1 MSQVAVPNTDDG
13 RSVCCERDK
22 LVRLF
27 DVDLGERSAAER
39 RVRAMRRISALG
51 EMTGG
56 IAHDFKNI
64 LAIVDAGLRL
74 AERHSRE
81 PEKVR
86 ACIAG
91 AREGVDR
98 GLRLTSQLLTF
109 AKRQE
114 LDARTGDVN
123 ELLKDLELFLTYGAG
138 AGIRIALELASDIP
152 ECVVDRS
159 QFNAAVLNLV
169 VNARDAMPNGGE
181 IRIST
186 AHWDVTSAA
195 TGAPA
200 LGRYVRVRVTDT
212 GQGMSAEV
220 LEKVFDSQ
228 FTTKGE
234 KGTGLGLPQVQA
246 FMRLIGGH
254 VRVASEPAI
263 GTTVDLLF
271 PSVRPKRLLRRTP
284 IAKRGSPSII
294 RDDRLIAID
303 DMTIW

>member
-39 RVRAMRRISALG
+39 RARAMRRISALG

-81 PEKVR
+81 PAKVR

-114 LDARTGDVN
+114 RDARTGDVN
-123 ELLKDLELFLTYGAG
+123 ELLKNLELFLTYGAG

-186 AHWDVTSAA
+186 ARWDVTSAA
-195 TGAPA
+195 TGTPAPG
-200 LGRYVRVRVTDT
+200 LYVRVRVEDS
-212 GQGMSAEV
+212 GHGMPADV
-220 LEKVFDSQ
+220 LRKVFDPV

-246 FMRLIGGH
+246 SMRLIGGH
-254 VRVASEPAI
+254 VDIASEPGV

-271 PSVRPKRLLRRTP
+271 PLAQPDGSLRPSPAAKLDLRRSSAS
-284 IAKRGSPSII
+284 IA
-294 RDDRLIAID
+294 
-303 DMTIW
+303 

>member
-1 MSQVAVPNTDDG
+1 
-13 RSVCCERDK
+13 
-22 LVRLF
+22 
-27 DVDLGERSAAER
+27 
-39 RVRAMRRISALG
+39 MRRISVLG

-56 IAHDFKNI
+56 IAHDFRNI
-64 LAIVDAGLRL
+64 LAIVDSGLRL
-74 AERHSRE
+74 AERSSQE

-98 GLRLTSQLLTF
+98 GLRLTSRLLTF

-114 LDARTGDVN
+114 LDAGAADVN
-123 ELLKDLELFLTYGAG
+123 ELLGALELFLKYGAG
-138 AGIRIALELASDIP
+138 SGVRVVLELAPDIP

-181 IRIST
+181 VRIGT
-186 AHWDVTSAA
+186 AGCDVT
-195 TGAPA
+195 TGAPSA
-200 LGRYVRVRVTDT
+200 PAPGVYVRVRVKDS
-212 GQGMSAEV
+212 GQGMSSEV
-220 LEKVFDSQ
+220 LRKIFDPQ

-234 KGTGLGLPQVQA
+234 KGTGLGLPQVQT

-254 VRVASEPAI
+254 VNVASEPGI

-271 PSVRPKRLLRRTP
+271 PAVRPGGSLRPSVAAKLDLRQSCGT
-284 IAKRGSPSII
+284 IA
-294 RDDRLIAID
+294 
-303 DMTIW
+303 

>member
-13 RSVCCERDK
+13 RSVCCERDNR
-22 LVRLF
+22 VRLF
-27 DVDLGERSAAER
+27 DVDLGERSTAEHR
-39 RVRAMRRISALG
+39 LRAMRRISALG

-86 ACIAG
+86 ACVAS
-91 AREGVDR
+91 ARDGVDR

-114 LDARTGDVN
+114 LDAQAGDVN
-123 ELLKDLELFLTYGAG
+123 ELLKYLELFLSYGAG

-159 QFNAAVLNLV
+159 QFNAAMLNLV

-186 AHWDVTSAA
+186 ARWHVTTAA
-195 TGAPA
+195 TGMPAP
-200 LGRYVRVRVTDT
+200 GVYVRVRVTDT
-212 GQGMSAEV
+212 GKGMSAEV
-220 LEKVFDSQ
+220 LQTVFDPQ

-246 FMRLIGGH
+246 FMHLIGGH
-254 VRVASEPAI
+254 VRVASETGI

-271 PSVRPKRLLRRTP
+271 PSVRTERLLRHFPTASLDLRQSSAT
-284 IAKRGSPSII
+284 IA
-294 RDDRLIAID
+294 
-303 DMTIW
+303 